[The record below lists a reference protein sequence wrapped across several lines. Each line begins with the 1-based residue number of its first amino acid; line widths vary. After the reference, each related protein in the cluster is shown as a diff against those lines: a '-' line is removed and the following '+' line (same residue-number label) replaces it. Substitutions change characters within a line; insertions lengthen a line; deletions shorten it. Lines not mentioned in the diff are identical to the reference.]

1 MKDMATVQITD
12 ADFQQQVTQNDKAV
26 LVDFWAEW
34 CQPCKVMEPALEAI
48 SNEMADK
55 LVVAKLNVDENPE
68 TAQQFQVMSIPTMIL
83 FKDGQAVDQLV
94 GAMPKDAVVN
104 KLSPHLG

>member
-1 MKDMATVQITD
+1 MATVQITD

-48 SNEMADK
+48 SDEMADK

>member
-1 MKDMATVQITD
+1 METVQITD

-48 SNEMADK
+48 SDEMADK

>member
-1 MKDMATVQITD
+1 MATVKIGD
-12 ADFQQQVTQNDKAV
+12 ADFEQQVTKNDKAV

-34 CQPCKVMEPALEAI
+34 CQPCRVMEPALEEI
-48 SNEMADK
+48 SNELSDK

-83 FKDGQAVDQLV
+83 FKEGQAVDQLV
-94 GAMPKDAVVN
+94 GAMPKEAVVN
-104 KLSPHLG
+104 KLMPHLA

>member
-1 MKDMATVQITD
+1 MATVQITD

>member
-1 MKDMATVQITD
+1 MATVSVSD
-12 ADFQQQVTQNDKAV
+12 ADFQQQVMQSDKAV

-34 CQPCKVMEPALEAI
+34 CQPCRVMEPALEEI
-48 SNEMADK
+48 SNDLADK

-68 TAQQFQVMSIPTMIL
+68 VAQQFQVMSIPTMIL
-83 FKDGQAVDQLV
+83 FKDGEAIDQLV

-104 KLSPHLG
+104 KLNPHLS